1 MKCQACGKDAYM
13 GFTCKRCG
21 GYFCTKDRLPENH
34 NCAFRNMKSDE
45 IQVRMQ
51 LENNRSSSRFER
63 PLPNET
69 SSFNER
75 RNYPNYPGNQGPR
88 DFDDEEDANSGRFI
102 ARTPMMNWMFYLLLF
117 VIFAVMDFI
126 FLLNYPTIW
135 MALPLIVH
143 GVFLPFLFYI
153 AYKQR
158 RRELPPKGF
167 VTFIQ
172 LIIVYMVVY
181 MIAEIIVA
189 ISMRNY
195 VMIGIYITIGVCM
208 VVVWSRVLQQM
219 KYVFGRQK

>member
-1 MKCQACGKDAYM
+1 MK
-13 GFTCKRCG
+13 T
-21 GYFCTKDRLPENH
+21 
-34 NCAFRNMKSDE
+34 DE

-51 LENNRSSSRFER
+51 LENNRSSPRFER
-63 PLPNET
+63 YTPNET
-69 SSFNER
+69 SFNER
-75 RNYPNYPGNQGPR
+75 KYYPDNSGSR
-88 DFDDEEDANSGRFI
+88 DYDDEEDANSGRFI
-102 ARTPMMNWMFYLLLF
+102 ARTPMIDWTIYLLLF
-117 VIFAVMDFI
+117 VVFAVMDFI
-126 FLLNYPTIW
+126 FLLYNPTIW

-189 ISMRNY
+189 ITMVNY

-208 VVVWSRVLQQM
+208 VLVWSRVLQQM
-219 KYVFGRQK
+219 KYVFGRQQ

>member
-1 MKCQACGKDAYM
+1 LKCQACGKDAYM

-34 NCAFRNMKSDE
+34 NCAFRNMKTDE

-51 LENNRSSSRFER
+51 LENNRSSPRFER
-63 PLPNET
+63 FAPPNET
-69 SSFNER
+69 SFNER
-75 RNYPNYPGNQGPR
+75 KYYPDNTGQR
-88 DFDDEEDANSGRFI
+88 DYDDEEDANSGRFI
-102 ARTPMMNWMFYLLLF
+102 ARTPMINWTIYLLLF
-117 VIFAVMDFI
+117 VVFAVMDFI
-126 FLLNYPTIW
+126 LLLYNPTIW

-153 AYKQR
+153 AYKIR

-172 LIIVYMVVY
+172 LIIAYMIVY

-189 ISMRNY
+189 IQMVNY
-195 VMIGIYITIGVCM
+195 VMIGIYITIGICM
-208 VVVWSRVLQQM
+208 VLVWSRVLQQM
-219 KYVFGRQK
+219 KYVFGRQQ